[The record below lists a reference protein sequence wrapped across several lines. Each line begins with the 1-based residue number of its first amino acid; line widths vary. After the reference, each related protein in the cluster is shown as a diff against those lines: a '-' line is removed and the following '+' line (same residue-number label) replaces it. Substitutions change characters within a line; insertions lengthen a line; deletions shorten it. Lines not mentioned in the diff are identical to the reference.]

1 MTYRIP
7 RDFITLKDEIAL
19 KLRDKNV
26 QIYGSLAQV
35 FHNLLNETMHDSDD
49 SQEKRAMTTY
59 DNTGN
64 TNSFEDFDIPRDVI
78 RKIEFE
84 ESPTAIFVEY
94 QDRLEPLEEGII
106 AKLERGNKIVLVTEH
121 PKERKTMD
129 ELKEMHNKLVS
140 LENRVLEKNGI
151 VYRIR
156 EGISDGV

>member
-59 DNTGN
+59 DN
-64 TNSFEDFDIPRDVI
+64 SFEDFDISRDVI
-78 RKIEFE
+78 RKIKFE

-94 QDRLEPLEEGII
+94 QDRLAPLEEGII
-106 AKLERGNKIVLVTEH
+106 AKLERGNKIVLVTEY

-129 ELKEMHNKLVS
+129 ELKEMHRKLVS